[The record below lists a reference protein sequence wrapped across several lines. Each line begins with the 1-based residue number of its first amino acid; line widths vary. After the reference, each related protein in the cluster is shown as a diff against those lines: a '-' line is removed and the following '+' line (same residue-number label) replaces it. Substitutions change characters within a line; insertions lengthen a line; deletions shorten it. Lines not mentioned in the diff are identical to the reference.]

1 MTDRSAFEI
10 MEGLSMKKKVMA
22 LLMSAGLACGLL
34 AGCGGQDKAES
45 GDEPYTMT
53 MVLTGT
59 QQKEE
64 ERIEEK
70 INEILL
76 PAINMK
82 LDLVV
87 LPWGSSQQQLQLMLS
102 GDEKIDC
109 FYTSGDRA
117 MQYMKSGQITD
128 MKELVAEYGTN
139 LKEIFGQEALDSLSV
154 NGFMYGV
161 PTQIERGSVPAV
173 FMRKD
178 LVEKYGI
185 DLASIQKP
193 EDMEAIFEV
202 VKAGEPDMRMLFS
215 NGSSDGPLYR
225 LGTFDPL
232 GDKLG
237 VLMNPTENTIVED
250 LYETQWYMDT
260 SKMLYRWYQA
270 GYINKDAAT
279 ENESWISLF
288 KAGKV
293 FSMFGIHHP
302 GTLSEIESS
311 TGYEFEI
318 VDFEELPI
326 KQSISYSNIIF
337 CLAQNSEDP
346 AKAIQCL
353 DYIYGSPEIMN
364 LLNWGEENVDY
375 VFADKEKG
383 LITFPEGV
391 TYENVGYSLNLGWE
405 LPNQFIGYL
414 WEGTDPDVFKNIQA
428 FNDTA
433 LESKA
438 LGFTY
443 DSSGLDNQIAAVTNV
458 FNQYAPSI
466 GSGTVDPEEYIP
478 KFIEDLKAAGI
489 DDIVAEKQRQLDEW
503 LAQK

>member
-1 MTDRSAFEI
+1 
-10 MEGLSMKKKVMA
+10 MKKKLAA
-22 LLMSAGLACGLL
+22 LLLTAAMTVTMLT
-34 AGCGGQDKAES
+34 GCADKAEEANNS
-45 GDEPYTMT
+45 QEEPYTMT

-70 INEILL
+70 INEILM
-76 PAINMK
+76 PALNMK

-87 LPWGSSQQQLQLMLS
+87 LPWGSARQQLQLMLS

-109 FYTSGDRA
+109 FYTSGDTA
-117 MQYMKSGQITD
+117 LQYMKSGQIID
-128 MKELVAEYGTN
+128 LKNLVDQYGTN
-139 LKEIFGQEALDSLSV
+139 LKEIFGEEALNSLSI
-154 NGFMYGV
+154 NGFVYGV
-161 PTQIERGSVPAV
+161 PTQIERGSIPAV

-178 LVEKYGI
+178 LVEKYDI
-185 DLASIQKP
+185 DISQIKKP
-193 EDMEAIFEV
+193 ADMEPIFAK
-202 VKAGEPDMRMLFS
+202 VKEGEPDMRMLFS
-215 NGSSDGPLYR
+215 NGSTDGPLFR

-237 VLMNPTENTIVED
+237 VLMNPTESTQVED
-250 LYETQWYMDT
+250 LFASQWYMDT
-260 SKMLYRWYQA
+260 SKMLYSWYKQ

-293 FSMFGIHHP
+293 FAMFGIHHP

-318 VDFEELPI
+318 VDFDDLPI
-326 KQSISYSNIIF
+326 KQSISYSNIIY
-337 CLAQNSEDP
+337 CIAQNSEDP
-346 AKAIQCL
+346 GKVMQCL

-364 LLNWGEENVDY
+364 LLNWGEEGVDY
-375 VFADKEKG
+375 VYADQEKN
-383 LITFPEGV
+383 LIRFPEGV

-405 LPNQFIGYL
+405 LPNQFIAHL

-433 LESKA
+433 KESKA

-443 DSSGLDNQIAAVTNV
+443 DSSGLDTQIAAVTNV
-458 FNQYAPSI
+458 YNQYAPSI

-478 KFIEDLKAAGI
+478 KFLKDLEAAGMDEI
-489 DDIVAEKQRQLDEW
+489 IAEKQKQLDAW
-503 LAQK
+503 LEK